1 MNSKFPKF
9 KISICIMLQEDN
21 DKAPFFKSWNV
32 WYILVIAF
40 LVLLIILFSLFTKQ
54 FS

>member
-1 MNSKFPKF
+1 MIK
-9 KISICIMLQEDN
+9 QENDRVSDKPD

-32 WYILVIAF
+32 WYVLVILF